1 MPLPPASRTRHYAVL
16 SAAAAALI
24 ALAGC
29 APATSPAPG
38 TTGGSTATAESRMPG
53 SHVHGLAVSGETS
66 QVLLATHDGLFDV
79 TTTPATKI
87 GETNDLMGFTPGPSD
102 GVFYASGHPGPGS
115 DLPNPMGLLKSSD
128 GGKTWEQLSRQGES
142 DFHAL
147 AATKSGIVAFDGIL
161 RTSTDGRAWNT
172 VAAAFAPAVL
182 AGHPDSDT
190 VLATTPDGIQR
201 STDGGTTWKP
211 LDNGPVI
218 QFAAFAHP
226 AEAVGV
232 EPDGT
237 VHYSADAGETWTE
250 KGRIDAEVMAIA
262 AVKGEDGRPWVWAAT
277 PDGVVVSTDGGI
289 IFRPATAD

>member
-1 MPLPPASRTRHYAVL
+1 MPLARAGRTKNSVVL
-16 SAAAAALI
+16 SAAAAALF

-29 APATSPAPG
+29 TAPAGPAPE
-38 TTGGSTATAESRMPG
+38 TTAESMMPS
-53 SHVHGLAVSGETS
+53 SHVHGITVSGETS
-66 QVLLATHDGLFDV
+66 QVLLATHEGLFDV
-79 TTTPATKI
+79 TTAPATKI
-87 GETNDLMGFTPGPSD
+87 GETLDLMGFTPGPSD

-115 DLPNPMGLLKSSD
+115 DLPNPLGLLKSSD

-147 AATKSGIVAFDGIL
+147 ATTRSGIVGFDGTL
-161 RTSTDGRAWNT
+161 RTSTDGMTWETAT
-172 VAAAFAPAVL
+172 AGFAPAVL

-190 VLATTPDGIQR
+190 VLATTPDGIHR
-201 STDGGTTWKP
+201 STDAGATWKP
-211 LDNGPVI
+211 LSNGPVI

-237 VHYSADAGETWTE
+237 VHYSADAGETWTP

-262 AVKGEDGRPWVWAAT
+262 SIKGEDGRPWVWAAT
-277 PDGVVVSTDGGI
+277 ADGVVVSTDGGMT
-289 IFRPATAD
+289 FRPTEAA